1 MHSRVNNL
9 HRTFPEGFWSCT
21 LCIHT
26 HALNYT
32 DHILQHCCS
41 FKFTHT
47 TWCDMAWHW
56 SALHYIAL
64 VALHCNDI
72 PNDRR
77 SPTSQ
82 GFEVRSF
89 RPCFRLRNGASLASL
104 RSMGWC
110 SHHWWRIWGRVIDH
124 HQSISVPGGLLTPDS
139 CGFNISHHFIIT
151 SLVQQELQ
159 IEKKDTTPLTRNLSI
174 SVICIKKSISNV
186 GSGIQG
192 TLAKAHAELHGW
204 CGEACQVWPLGE
216 DFIQSKWN
224 CYQ

>member
-1 MHSRVNNL
+1 M
-9 HRTFPEGFWSCT
+9 T
-21 LCIHT
+21 
-26 HALNYT
+26 
-32 DHILQHCCS
+32 
-41 FKFTHT
+41 
-47 TWCDMAWHW
+47 WHW

-124 HQSISVPGGLLTPDS
+124 HQSISVPDGGLLTPDS
-139 CGFNISHHFIIT
+139 CGFNISHHFVIT

-159 IEKKDTTPLTRNLSI
+159 IEKKDTSPLTRNLSI
-174 SVICIKKSISNV
+174 SVICIKKTFPMLVVVSKGHWPRPTPSFTADAAKHARSDRWARILFNPN
-186 GSGIQG
+186 GTATNKIQ
-192 TLAKAHAELHGW
+192 
-204 CGEACQVWPLGE
+204 
-216 DFIQSKWN
+216 
-224 CYQ
+224 

>member
-1 MHSRVNNL
+1 M
-9 HRTFPEGFWSCT
+9 T
-21 LCIHT
+21 
-26 HALNYT
+26 
-32 DHILQHCCS
+32 
-41 FKFTHT
+41 
-47 TWCDMAWHW
+47 WHW

-124 HQSISVPGGLLTPDS
+124 HQSISVPDGGLLTPDS
-139 CGFNISHHFIIT
+139 CGFNISHHFVIT

-159 IEKKDTTPLTRNLSI
+159 IEKKDTTPPHPQLIHQCHLH
-174 SVICIKKSISNV
+174 KKNISNV

-204 CGEACQVWPLGE
+204 CGESMPGLTAGRG
-216 DFIQSKWN
+216 FYSIQMELLPIRFNKI
-224 CYQ
+224 Q